1 MATTITA
8 ADLTVTITETISL
21 NGVQYGN
28 NINKTFSTQ
37 GQVDQRIMNIV
48 AGEGTMT
55 DIFSFSTVDGQG
67 QGVKTDYAYFRI
79 TNLDDT
85 NFISLQ
91 MHAAATNDTYWIK
104 LKAGE
109 SFMLMDNEMDAIDA
123 STTFGAFADLTK
135 VSADANTAAC
145 DIEYTVITA

>member
-1 MATTITA
+1 MATTVTA
-8 ADLTVTITETISL
+8 ADLTVTITEAISL

-28 NINKTFSTQ
+28 SINKTFSTQ
-37 GQVDQRIMNIV
+37 GQVDQRIMSIAV
-48 AGEGTMT
+48 GEGTFT

-67 QGVKTDYAYFRI
+67 QGVKNDYAYFRI

-85 NFISLQ
+85 NFVTLQ
-91 MHAAATNDTYWIK
+91 ITAGDTFWIK

-109 SFMLMDNEMDAIDA
+109 SFMLMDNQMDAIA
-123 STTFGAFADLTK
+123 SSVVFGAFADITK
-135 VSADANTAAC
+135 VSADASDTAC

>member
-28 NINKTFSTQ
+28 SINKTFSTQ
-37 GQVDQRIMNIV
+37 GQVDQRIMNIAV
-48 AGEGTMT
+48 GEEGFMT
-55 DIFSFSTVDGQG
+55 DIFSFSTDDGQG
-67 QGVKTDYAYFRI
+67 IGVKNDYAYFRI

-85 NFISLQ
+85 NFITLQ
-91 MHAAATNDTYWIK
+91 ITSGDTYWIK

-109 SFMLMDNEMDAIDA
+109 SFMLMDNEMDAIA
-123 STTFGAFADLTK
+123 SSTTFGAFADITK
-135 VSADANTAAC
+135 VSANADTATC

>member
-1 MATTITA
+1 MATTVTA

-37 GQVDQRIMNIV
+37 GQVDQRIMNIA

-67 QGVKTDYAYFRI
+67 IGVKNDYAYFRI

-85 NFISLQ
+85 NFVTLQ
-91 MHAAATNDTYWIK
+91 ITAGDTFWIK

-109 SFMLMDNEMDAIDA
+109 SFMLMDNEMDAIA
-123 STTFGAFADLTK
+123 SSTVFAAFADITK